1 MDAYDIVDWRR
12 RVFGLYAEIRADSDP
27 AAAHARWRAG
37 RDELFATHP
46 ASPLLP
52 EQHASFTGLPVP
64 DYDPAWR
71 FELKVEQ
78 AEPQQIEI
86 TSGTDGVVPFDRL
99 GVGVPFVI
107 AALVVISTL
116 LLGFDLESYVPRRPQ
131 PAPAR

>member
-12 RVFGLYAEIRADSDP
+12 RVFALYAEIRADSDP
-27 AAAHARWRAG
+27 GAAHARWRAV

-78 AEPQQIEI
+78 AEPQQIEV
-86 TSGTDGVVPFDRL
+86 TSGTDGLVPFERL
-99 GVGVPFVI
+99 GVV
-107 AALVVISTL
+107 ALPDVGTL
-116 LLGFDLESYVPRRPQ
+116 AVWRLATYAGGIFLPVKDASAG
-131 PAPAR
+131 